1 MNKAMP
7 LLEISG
13 LDVRYGAIRALH
25 GISLEVPDGSIV
37 TLIGANGAGKSTT
50 LRAISGLLTPVAG
63 SIRFDGKEI
72 AGLPAHRI
80 VAAGLA
86 HVPEGRLVFPELSV
100 RENLL
105 MGAYLRRDRK
115 EIAADLSWVGDFFP
129 RLRERLTQVAGT
141 LSGGEQ
147 QMLAIGRALMG
158 RPRCLMLDEPSLGI
172 APLLVETIF
181 ERLLSLNR
189 ERGMTMLL
197 VEQNASL
204 ALKVSN
210 YAYVLET
217 GSIQLEGPSAVLRN
231 NAEVKAAYLG
241 Q

>member
-86 HVPEGRLVFPELSV
+86 HVP
-100 RENLL
+100 
-105 MGAYLRRDRK
+105 
-115 EIAADLSWVGDFFP
+115 
-129 RLRERLTQVAGT
+129 
-141 LSGGEQ
+141 
-147 QMLAIGRALMG
+147 
-158 RPRCLMLDEPSLGI
+158 
-172 APLLVETIF
+172 
-181 ERLLSLNR
+181 
-189 ERGMTMLL
+189 
-197 VEQNASL
+197 
-204 ALKVSN
+204 
-210 YAYVLET
+210 
-217 GSIQLEGPSAVLRN
+217 
-231 NAEVKAAYLG
+231 
-241 Q
+241 

>member
-1 MNKAMP
+1 MSAP
-7 LLEISG
+7 LLEIRD
-13 LDVRYGAIRALH
+13 LTVCYGGIQALH
-25 GISLEVPDGSIV
+25 GISLSVPQGSIV

-50 LRAISGLLTPVAG
+50 LRTISGLVPPASG
-63 SIRFDGKEI
+63 SILFDGKEI
-72 AGLPAHRI
+72 AGHPAHRI
-80 VAAGLA
+80 VAEGLA

-100 RENLL
+100 KEYLK

-115 EIAADLSWVGDFFP
+115 GITEDLEWFCEFFP
-129 RLRERLTQVAGT
+129 RLKERITQQAGT

-172 APLLVETIF
+172 APLLTETIF
-181 ERLLSLNR
+181 SRLVDLNS

-204 ALKVSN
+204 ALKVSHH
-210 YAYVLET
+210 AYVLES
-217 GSIQLEGPSAVLRN
+217 GRIHLEGPSSDIRN
-231 NAEVKAAYLG
+231 RPEVQAAYLG
-241 Q
+241 H